1 VAVSLVE
8 LQHLGFRSPRYGPEG
23 PGEETSHGQDPDI
36 IDAGRLVL
44 QREGHTVMAAF
55 SRAEGMA
62 AVASFHPDLMILD
75 VMMEQ
80 PDDGFAMAQELRRQ
94 GRNFPIIMLTS
105 VASASGLVF
114 GQDAEMFP
122 VDDFQAKPVEPA
134 DLVRKVARLLE
145 PRED

>member
-1 VAVSLVE
+1 MGKILIVDD
-8 LQHLGFRSPRYGPEG
+8 
-23 PGEETSHGQDPDI
+23 DPDI
-36 IDAGRLVL
+36 VDAGRLIL
-44 QREGHTVMAAF
+44 QREGHTVMAAY

-94 GRNFPIIMLTS
+94 GRNFPILMLTS
-105 VASASGLVF
+105 VASASGLAF
-114 GQDAEMFP
+114 GKDAEMVP

-134 DLVRKVARLLE
+134 DLVRKVARLLR